1 MSTIFSKIISGEI
14 PCHKIH
20 ENDNFIAFL
29 DVNPIAQGHT
39 LIVPK
44 LVVDYIFDMN
54 DEQFSDFHLYS
65 KKIALALK
73 KSIPCLKIGIAVIG
87 LEVPHAHIH
96 LVPMNEVGDLNFT
109 STRKVFT
116 PIEFAEIAKLISSN
130 LLGFNAI

>member
-20 ENDNFIAFL
+20 ENDDFIAFL
-29 DVNPIAQGHT
+29 DVNPIAKGHT

-44 LVVDYIFDMN
+44 FEVDYIFDMN
-54 DEQFSDFHLYS
+54 NDQFSDFHLYS
-65 KKIALALK
+65 KKIALAIK
-73 KSIPCLKIGIAVIG
+73 KSIPCLKIGTAVIG

-96 LVPMNEVGDLNFT
+96 LVPMNEVGDLNFS

-116 PIEFAEIAKLISSN
+116 PKEFAEIAKLISSN
-130 LLGFNAI
+130 L